1 MPHDPEQKRLAGQK
15 GRSHGIYAIKARGE
29 AAMTPDQ
36 RQTLRDIQ
44 ESLET
49 PEGVQQALLERVAMS
64 TMIMSVLEDYIKS
77 QVDEGMP
84 LDAITILRS
93 WPAFQNSTVR
103 SLMHLKSMLPKPQ
116 HDALADEV
124 EKIKALVRDAEKA
137 QETVVQAAPEPV
149 ESPQRATGSDGEG
162 QSD

>member
-1 MPHDPEQKRLAGQK
+1 MSFTEEDSRKGGQQSK
-15 GRSHGIYAIKARGE
+15 THGVYSLQARGPE
-29 AAMTPDQ
+29 ALDADQ

-44 ESLET
+44 EQLTT
-49 PEGVQQALLERVAMS
+49 PEGVQQALLERVSMG
-64 TMIMSVLEDYIKS
+64 MMVLSVLESYLEEMVNS
-77 QVDEGMP
+77 GTP
-84 LDAITILRS
+84 LDSIPILRS

-137 QETVVQAAPEPV
+137 QETVVQDAPELV